1 MSCQLT
7 NIKNIG
13 SKNNWLNNILQLR
26 VKIFRNLK
34 RELVFIKN
42 KILNLISQRKDN
54 NTVCHTNQNL
64 SKGDIVKVKSA
75 TEIKSM
81 LDTREKYKGCRFID
95 EMYEYCGH
103 TYRVLKIVDHFY
115 DEAKRKVC
123 KCKNTVLLEGVTCSG
138 RQKLYSYSCDRN
150 CFFFWHVDWLDKIS

>member
-7 NIKNIG
+7 NIKNID

-34 RELVFIKN
+34 RELIFLKN
-42 KILNLISQRKDN
+42 NILNLITRRKDN
-54 NTVCHTNQNL
+54 NAVCHTNQNL

-75 TEIKSM
+75 TDIKSM
-81 LDTREKYKGCRFID
+81 LDTREKYQGCRFID

-123 KCKNTVLLEGVTCSG
+123 KCKNIVLLEGVTCSG
-138 RQKLYSYSCDRN
+138 KQRLYSYSCDRN
-150 CFFFWHVDWLDKIS
+150 CFFFWHVDWLDKIN